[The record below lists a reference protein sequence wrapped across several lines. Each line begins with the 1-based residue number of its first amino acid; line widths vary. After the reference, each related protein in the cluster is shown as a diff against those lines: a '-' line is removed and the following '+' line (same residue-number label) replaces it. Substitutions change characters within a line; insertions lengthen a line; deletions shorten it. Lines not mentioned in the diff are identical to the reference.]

1 MVDPLL
7 SIGEEKLR
15 SLFRAD
21 DFLAACDQAFRLYG
35 QGVLS
40 NSPRL
45 EVIEKQRGLGYFR
58 LEMAARWPGRYR
70 ACKIIEEWSDVG
82 RGQLETRT
90 ASLTLEDLRRD
101 RAVSMAAD
109 YLTDMRTG
117 AAGALCLKYLAP
129 LPVRRV
135 GLVGTGRIAR
145 ALAPALD
152 RLFDLEEIRVT
163 SRSAR
168 NREKFALAMENRL
181 RASLNLADSIET
193 CIDGADAVIAA
204 VPTPRPIFSV
214 EELVGIPCL
223 VVLGGDGRTRQ
234 LPQEVLEQR
243 EVVVDELEQ
252 ARHSGEFKHALA
264 AGRFELISFARDDA
278 GRVLNVGDSAC
289 GRLQPRTEG
298 PRLVYL
304 TGLPV
309 QDLCAA
315 IGIYEKLVAGQG
327 GQVTSEQP

>member
-1 MVDPLL
+1 MVDPRL
-7 SIGEEKLR
+7 SIGEEELR
-15 SLFRAD
+15 SLFRVD
-21 DFLAACDQAFRLYG
+21 DFLAACDRAFRLHG
-35 QGVLS
+35 QGVLL

-82 RGQLETRT
+82 RGRLETRT
-90 ASLTLEDLRRD
+90 ASLTLKDLRRD
-101 RAVSMAAD
+101 RAVSMEAD

-117 AAGALCLKYLAP
+117 AAGALGLKYLAP

-152 RLFDLEEIRVT
+152 RLFDLEEIGVT

-168 NREKFALAMENRL
+168 NREKFALAMEKRL

-214 EELVGIPCL
+214 EALEGIPCL

-234 LPQEVLEQR
+234 LPQEVMEQR
-243 EVVVDELEQ
+243 EVVVDELGQ
-252 ARHSGEFKHALA
+252 ARQSGEFKHALA
-264 AGRFELISFARDDA
+264 AGRFEPISFARDEA
-278 GRVLNVGDSAC
+278 GRILNVGDAAC
-289 GRLQPRTEG
+289 GRLQPRTEV

-304 TGLPV
+304 TGLAV

-327 GQVTSEQP
+327 AQVTSEQP